1 MPEEA
6 QSTDQQ
12 SSQKEAPVRTP
23 HKINLIHIL
32 IGVIIGVV
40 LLGTGFGIYFLTQSK
55 SEPTNEPNQV
65 STPSAQQA
73 TPSAKETTQAE
84 KESQKTNETQ
94 SKEETDNW
102 KTYTGKYI
110 KVTLKYPPN
119 WEVNEVDGADTGEGK
134 ENTKISLNE
143 AATDRNLSITENFLG
158 GFAGLTQTSEK
169 NITVGGVQTKKTYFV
184 NEDETDTQMHIQ
196 FSKNGKDYYIIG
208 SWDAEDAGA
217 DEIVDQILTTLKFL
231 E

>member
-23 HKINLIHIL
+23 HKINRLHIL
-32 IGVIIGVV
+32 IGVVLGTV
-40 LLGTGFGIYFLTQSK
+40 LLGAGFGVYLLTQSK
-55 SEPTNEPNQV
+55 EEPTTTPTKV
-65 STPSAQQA
+65 STSSAQQA

-110 KVTLKYPPN
+110 KVSFKYPPT
-119 WEVNEVDGADTGEGK
+119 WTVSETDGLDTGEGK
-134 ENTKISLNE
+134 VNTKIIVNE
-143 AATDRNLSITENFLG
+143 SANSRGLSIIEDFLG

-184 NEDETDTQMHIQ
+184 NEDETDMQMHIQ